1 MSSQVGISCHVGA
14 TKLRASHRVAV
25 WVAVLG
31 TASAFASPAVAETP
45 PVPAVP
51 ELPDATVI
59 VAAALTA
66 AQPVVTPTPV
76 PALPAPAP
84 AVTSTL
90 PPVPPQ
96 PESVPP
102 ADPATAAPIEQ
113 VTTEPV
119 EAPPATPI
127 ETPAEAP
134 APLPDPPATPVAA
147 SVPETVAESLEPVQ
161 QAVQQVQPVNVNIS
175 VRVDSPGDNDAVT
188 QINAALSEGLPVA
201 TPPGARYQEP
211 DPQYQ
216 DPLAAGEGSV
226 APAAPADPLP
236 AADAPMTPV
245 DSWDWTWTWTCG
257 DVMTPTIVLPAEYRQ
272 QIWNWNWNWNCGA
285 NTNANGNSGSQSS
298 SQYQPVTSQYQ
309 PINVNISIRI
319 ASPGNDGP
327 VAQTNLALAMPVVVQ
342 TASNRPVLLPVQWLP
357 APLASVQT
365 PVASVEISV
374 APGEIA
380 AWFFETPSA
389 PAQDSASG
397 EGPISET
404 AGNGATV
411 IRSLLQPAPDRGR
424 GDATAGTTGSA
435 SVAVSAAQIAALA
448 PPAPAVAAGLRAKA
462 QEQRPTTHARPIL
475 PQGAG
480 VAAVSYASVGP
491 LGAGGSDRTLLL
503 IFLISVPFLL
513 AFADAARRVVEEWK
527 AEAAD
532 SGRRREKPG

>member
-1 MSSQVGISCHVGA
+1 VGIPCHVGA
-14 TKLRASHRVAV
+14 TKLRASHRRVAV
-25 WVAVLG
+25 WAAVLG
-31 TASAFASPAVAETP
+31 AASAFASPAVAETP

-119 EAPPATPI
+119 EATPATPV

-134 APLPDPPATPVAA
+134 APLPDPPAAPVAA
-147 SVPETVAESLEPVQ
+147 AVPETVAESLEPVQ
-161 QAVQQVQPVNVNIS
+161 QPVQQVQPVNVNIS

-201 TPPGARYQEP
+201 TPPEVRYQEP

-216 DPLAAGEGSV
+216 DPLAAGEASV
-226 APAAPADPLP
+226 APAAPTNPLP

-257 DVMTPTIVLPAEYRQ
+257 DVMTPTIVLPAGYLQ

-285 NTNANGNSGSQSS
+285 NTNGNGNSGSQSS

-319 ASPGNDGP
+319 ASPGDDGP
-327 VAQTNLALAMPVVVQ
+327 VVQTNLAVAMPVVVQ
-342 TASNRPVLLPVQWLP
+342 TASNRTALLPVQWLP
-357 APLASVQT
+357 APLASLQT

-374 APGEIA
+374 APGEMA
-380 AWFFETPSA
+380 AWPFETPSA
-389 PAQDSASG
+389 PAQDSASAE

-404 AGNGATV
+404 AGDGAKV
-411 IRSLLQPAPDRGR
+411 IRSLLEPASDRGR
-424 GDATAGTTGSA
+424 GDTTTGTTGS
-435 SVAVSAAQIAALA
+435 SPVAVSAAQIAMLA
-448 PPAPAVAAGLRAKA
+448 PPATAVAAGLRAKA
-462 QEQRPTTHARPIL
+462 QEQRPATHARPIL

-480 VAAVSYASVGP
+480 LAAVSYASVGP

-513 AFADAARRVVEEWK
+513 AFADAARRVAEEWK